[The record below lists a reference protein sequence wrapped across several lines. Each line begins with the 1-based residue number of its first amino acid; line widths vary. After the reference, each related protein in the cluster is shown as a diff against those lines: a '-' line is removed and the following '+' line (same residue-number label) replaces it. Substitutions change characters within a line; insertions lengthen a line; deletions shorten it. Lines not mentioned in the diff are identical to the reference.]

1 MLTEYRRTYPW
12 LLLAALALL
21 PSCNPDKN
29 KLLFRPEVQGSRVV
43 NTTEAVSFSMNIVGM
58 DMTMGY
64 SRDASYIMTVKSIDD
79 TGDTTLDVTYDV
91 MRFEVNGL
99 EGLLGGFQG
108 MPNMPKLPGMDD
120 PLGLK
125 ALKEALNALKG
136 ETFTVRVNRHGEVLK
151 VTGADAIAK
160 KVTDGLKGP
169 ARGPAAGMGEG
180 LVKGL
185 GDEGTLAAMKS
196 IFLVTPDK
204 ALNAGDSWQETLERD
219 DLAVPMQADTAITVR
234 ERSQG
239 TLTLDLVSKYTL
251 DLSSG
256 PLKETFAGAKG
267 STSITGQGSGV
278 LSFEEAT
285 GWLREGVTTGKVS
298 GSLSPVE
305 GVQFPINASFKTE
318 VHSYPK

>member
-1 MLTEYRRTYPW
+1 MFTKHRRAYPW
-12 LLLAALALL
+12 ILLAALALL

-29 KLLFRPEVQGSRVV
+29 KLLFRPEVQTSRVV
-43 NTTEAVSFSMNIVGM
+43 NATNAVSFNMNIVGM

-64 SRDASYIMTVKSIDD
+64 SHDASYIMTVKRIDD
-79 TGDTTLDVTYDV
+79 QGDTTLDVTYDL

-125 ALKEALNALKG
+125 ALKEAFNALKG
-136 ETFTVRVNRHGEVLK
+136 ETFTIRVNRHGEVLE
-151 VTGADAIAK
+151 VRGADAIAK
-160 KVTDGLKGP
+160 KAADALKVS
-169 ARGPAAGMGEG
+169 ASGPAAGMSEG

-196 IFLVTPDK
+196 LFLATPDK
-204 ALNAGDSWQETLERD
+204 ALNPGDSWQETLERD
-219 DLAVPMQADTAITVR
+219 DMAVPMQADTTITVR
-234 ERSQG
+234 ERNQG
-239 TLTLDLVSKYTL
+239 ILTLDLVSKYTL

-256 PLKETFAGAKG
+256 PLKEAFAGAKG
-267 STSITGQGSGV
+267 SMNIAGQGSGA
-278 LSFEEAT
+278 LSFEDAT